1 MLETIEHGFGSP
13 HLLKRWSK
21 KGLSFEVITGYESGK
36 VGQRAGRLLQACI
49 ESINN

>member
-1 MLETIEHGFGSP
+1 MLETIEHGFGRP

-21 KGLSFEVITGYESGK
+21 KVLLFEVITGYESGK